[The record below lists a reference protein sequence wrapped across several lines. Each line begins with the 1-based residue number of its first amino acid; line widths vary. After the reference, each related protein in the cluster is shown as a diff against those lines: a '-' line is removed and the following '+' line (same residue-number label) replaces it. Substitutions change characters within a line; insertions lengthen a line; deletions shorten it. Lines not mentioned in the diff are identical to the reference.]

1 VRSDGTQTMAL
12 SGCELLA
19 SAWRDWRARQ
29 PADMPALALVRC
41 LSARTAVHVS
51 AAAVPIRVL
60 VLGLIRVRVITP
72 GAAKSYALS

>member
-19 SAWRDWRARQ
+19 SAWRARQ